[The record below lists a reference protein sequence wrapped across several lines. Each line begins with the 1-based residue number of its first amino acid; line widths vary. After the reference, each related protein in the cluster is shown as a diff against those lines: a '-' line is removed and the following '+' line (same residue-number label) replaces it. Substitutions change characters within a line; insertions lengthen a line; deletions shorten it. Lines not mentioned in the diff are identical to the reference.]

1 VPVSDPQPVL
11 TPITAA
17 AIFLVV
23 TVDVGAE
30 DEVRELLADISG
42 LKRSVGFRA
51 PDDELSCVTGI
62 GSLLWDRLFDR
73 RPAGLHPFPQLTGDR
88 HVAVSTPGDLLFH
101 IRAHRFDL
109 CFELAQLLMGRL
121 AGFGRAVD
129 EVHGFKS
136 FDERDLLGFVDG
148 TENPEGS
155 AAGDSA
161 LIGEEDADFAGG
173 SYVVVQKYRH
183 DLDAWNE
190 LSVEQ
195 QELAVGRTKLSDIE
209 LPDERKPA
217 NSHVALNTIEDDE
230 GNEQQIVRANMPFGS
245 VSAGELGTYFIGY
258 ARTPDVIEQ
267 MLRNMFIGDP
277 PGNHDRLL
285 DFSTAVTGNL
295 FFVPSASF
303 LDDPDSSTDE
313 PEIPAPQ
320 SAVPDADDGSLHI
333 GSLLSDALP
342 GV

>member
-1 VPVSDPQPVL
+1 VVRNPRHHRQAADERQRLELHPQPL
-11 TPITAA
+11 PA
-17 AIFLVV
+17 
-23 TVDVGAE
+23 
-30 DEVRELLADISG
+30 
-42 LKRSVGFRA
+42 RA
-51 PDDELSCVTGI
+51 PHHPRDQTPTHQAYWPQTNGKVERFHLSHPG
-62 GSLLWDRLFDR
+62 FD
-73 RPAGLHPFPQLTGDR
+73 
-88 HVAVSTPGDLLFH
+88 
-101 IRAHRFDL
+101 
-109 CFELAQLLMGRL
+109 
-121 AGFGRAVD
+121 
-129 EVHGFKS
+129 
-136 FDERDLLGFVDG
+136 
-148 TENPEGS
+148 
-155 AAGDSA
+155 
-161 LIGEEDADFAGG
+161 GG

-230 GNEQQIVRANMPFGS
+230 GNQQQIVRANMPFGS
-245 VSAGELGTYFIGY
+245 VSAGEFGTYFIGY

-277 PGNHDRLL
+277 PGNYDRLL

-313 PEIPAPQ
+313 PEAPAPQ
-320 SAVPDADDGSLHI
+320 SPVPDADDGSLHI
-333 GSLLSDALP
+333 GSLLSDVLP

>member
-1 VPVSDPQPVL
+1 VPVPDPQPVL

-23 TVDVGAE
+23 TIDVGAE
-30 DEVRELLADISG
+30 DETRELLADLSG
-42 LKRSVGFRA
+42 LKRSAGFRA
-51 PDDELSCVTGI
+51 PDDELTCVAGI

-121 AGFGRAVD
+121 AGFGRALD

-161 LIGEEDADFAGG
+161 LIGDEDPGFAGG
-173 SYVVVQKYRH
+173 SYVVVQKYLH

-230 GNEQQIVRANMPFGS
+230 GNQHQIVRANMPFGS

-295 FFVPSASF
+295 FFVPSADF
-303 LDDPDSSTDE
+303 LDDPDGSTDE
-313 PEIPAPQ
+313 REGPAAESP
-320 SAVPDADDGSLHI
+320 APDADDGSLGI